1 MPIYD
6 GVVTLDDNRIPVLIE
21 LNGERMRM
29 SASGTEIGSW
39 PLEEC
44 RIAHLEESTYAITAE
59 DETLLFVPNQPSLFA
74 AEVNVGRPPA
84 VPLPPPVDEEIEVSQ
99 AVKTAPPPRP
109 LTVGL
114 FYALCLVTGALGI
127 WALINMVF

>member
-21 LNGERMRM
+21 LDGERMRM

-44 RIAHLEESTYAITAE
+44 RIAHLEESTFTITAE
-59 DETLLFVPNQPSLFA
+59 DETLVFVPNQPRLFA
-74 AEVNVGRPPA
+74 AEVNEGRPPA
-84 VPLPPPVDEEIEVSQ
+84 VPLPPPEESEMPE
-99 AVKTAPPPRP
+99 AVRSAPAPRP

-127 WALINMVF
+127 WALISMVF